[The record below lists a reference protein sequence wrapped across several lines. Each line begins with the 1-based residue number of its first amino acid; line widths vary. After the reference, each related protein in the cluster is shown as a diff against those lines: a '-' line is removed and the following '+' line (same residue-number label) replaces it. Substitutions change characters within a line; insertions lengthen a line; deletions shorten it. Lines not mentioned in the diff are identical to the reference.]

1 MTRDEF
7 EQYVQTVFDDLPERF
22 REAVDNVRI
31 VVEDVPPARHP
42 KGWTGGHGML
52 LGLYEGV
59 PLPHRGPDYGMYPV
73 VPDTITLYQR
83 NLERIAQTEDELRHE
98 IRQTLIHELGHYF
111 GMNEAEIRRAGY

>member
-1 MTRDEF
+1 
-7 EQYVQTVFDDLPERF
+7 
-22 REAVDNVRI
+22 
-31 VVEDVPPARHP
+31 
-42 KGWTGGHGML
+42 
-52 LGLYEGV
+52 
-59 PLPHRGPDYGMYPV
+59 MYPV